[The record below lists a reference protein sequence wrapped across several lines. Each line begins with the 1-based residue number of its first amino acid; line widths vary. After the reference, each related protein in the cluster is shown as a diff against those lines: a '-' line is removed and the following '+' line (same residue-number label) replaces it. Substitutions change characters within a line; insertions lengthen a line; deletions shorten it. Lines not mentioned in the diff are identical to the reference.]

1 MRDIAVYGA
10 GGFGCEI
17 ACLIKLVN
25 ESLRKAR
32 WNFIVFFDDNE
43 KLRGASNKYGKIL
56 GGKSELNVWDMPLD
70 IAVAIGSPKIL
81 KCVVEKIINPNI
93 TFPNIIAP
101 SVDFLDESS
110 VQFGIGNIICNK
122 SVLSYNISLGN
133 FNLLNVFTQL
143 GHDSKIGNYNIIM
156 PSVNISGGVVVGDCN
171 LFGVKSTVLQYKKI
185 GNNVNITPGS
195 VMMRNGKDERTY
207 LGNPAKVFM

>member
-17 ACLIKLVN
+17 ACLIKLVK
-25 ESLRKAR
+25 ER
-32 WNFIVFFDDNE
+32 
-43 KLRGASNKYGKIL
+43 LRGASKKYGKIL

-122 SVLSYNISLGN
+122 SVLSYNTSLGN

-171 LFGVKSTVLQYKKI
+171 LFGVKST